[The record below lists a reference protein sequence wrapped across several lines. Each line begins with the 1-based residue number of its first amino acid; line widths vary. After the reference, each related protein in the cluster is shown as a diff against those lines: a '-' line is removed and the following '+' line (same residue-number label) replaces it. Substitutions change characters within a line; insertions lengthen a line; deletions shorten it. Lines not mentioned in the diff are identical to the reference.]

1 MEIKMRRIWV
11 LALIVALA
19 APSTPLVAWGAT
31 AHRVIN
37 RVAVLALPGDL
48 PPFVK
53 RQIDWIGVRSITPDS
68 WRVASEPF
76 LKIDEDPNHGWF
88 REQFAFMREIPR
100 SRYEFV
106 LALYDEFLRIRTSDP
121 QRAALTNVRWTGTLP
136 YAAVETYERI
146 KVAMRGYR
154 AAVAASQDTQFIE
167 MDAAFY
173 IGWLGH
179 YTGDGAMP
187 LHTSIHHDGW
197 QGANPHDYTTD
208 PRVHGRFESQF
219 VDLIA
224 LQEGDIAARVTP
236 VKRLTDPFTAILE
249 HLDRSHT
256 RVERVYQLDKAGAYQ
271 DRANADARDLVY
283 TCTGEAATL
292 LRDLVYTAWL
302 ESALSQQ
309 PPGTN
314 TLQPINPKHPQYN
327 PATGSAPAPSVK
339 PAS

>member
-1 MEIKMRRIWV
+1 MLKR
-11 LALIVALA
+11 ALA
-19 APSTPLVAWGAT
+19 VTLTITLLATPTRLLAWGAT

-37 RVAVLALPGDL
+37 RVAVRTLPDEV
-48 PPFVK
+48 PAFVK
-53 RQIDWIGVRSITPDS
+53 AQIDWIGVRSITPDS
-68 WRVASEPF
+68 WRIASEPF
-76 LKIDEDPNHGWF
+76 LKIEEDPNHGWF
-88 REQFAFMREIPR
+88 REQFAFMRVIPR

-106 LALYDEFLRIRTSDP
+106 LALYDEYLRLKTTDP
-121 QRAALTNVRWTGTLP
+121 ERATLTNVRWTGTLP

-154 AAVAASQDTQFIE
+154 AAAAAKQDTRYIE
-167 MDAAFY
+167 MDTAFY

-187 LHTSIHHDGW
+187 LHTSVHHDGW
-197 QGANPHDYTTD
+197 QGENPNGYTRE

-224 LQEGDIAARVTP
+224 LQESDIVGRVPAARH
-236 VKRLTDPFTAILE
+236 LTDPFDSILE

-256 RVERVYQLDKAGAYQ
+256 RVEQVYQLDHAKAFEQATHAQ
-271 DRANADARDLVY
+271 ARELVY

-302 ESALSQQ
+302 DSATPPAGTSVTQ
-309 PPGTN
+309 PM
-314 TLQPINPKHPQYN
+314 NPQHPQYN
-327 PATGSAPAPSVK
+327 PATGSAPAGRPGR
-339 PAS
+339 

>member
-1 MEIKMRRIWV
+1 MRPSGV
-11 LALIVALA
+11 LALIIVLTM
-19 APSTPLVAWGAT
+19 PSPPLSAWGAT

-37 RVAVLALPGDL
+37 RVAVLALPGDV

-53 RQIDWIGVRSITPDS
+53 RQIDWIGVRSIAPDS

-106 LALYDEFLRIRTSDP
+106 LALYDEFKRLGTSDP
-121 QRAALTNVRWTGTLP
+121 ARAALTNVRWTGTLP

-154 AAVAASQDTQFIE
+154 AAVAARQDTQFIE

-187 LHTSIHHDGW
+187 LHTSVHHDGW
-197 QGANPHDYTTD
+197 QGANPNEYTTD

-224 LQEGDIAARVTP
+224 LQEGDIASRVTP
-236 VKRLTDPFTAILE
+236 AKRLADPFGAILD
-249 HLDRSHT
+249 HLDRSHA

-271 DRANADARDLVY
+271 DGAHAEARELVY
-283 TCTGEAATL
+283 SCTGEAATL

-302 ESALSQQ
+302 ESAVTTER
-309 PPGTN
+309 PTD
-314 TLQPINPKHPQYN
+314 TLQPINPTHPQYN
-327 PATGSAPAPSVK
+327 PATGSAPAPR
-339 PAS
+339 PARSSGGR

>member
-1 MEIKMRRIWV
+1 MRRAAV
-11 LALIVALA
+11 FALVTLTMIVA
-19 APSTPLVAWGAT
+19 PSARLFAWGAT

-37 RVAVLALPGDL
+37 RVAVQALPADV

-68 WRVASEPF
+68 WRIATEPF

-88 REQFAFMREIPR
+88 REQFAFMKDIPR

-106 LALYDEFLRIRTSDP
+106 LALYDEYLRIRTSDP
-121 QRAALTNVRWTGTLP
+121 ERASLTNVRWTGTLP
-136 YAAVETYERI
+136 YAAVEAYERL

-154 AAVAASQDTQFIE
+154 TAAAAKQDTQFIE

-187 LHTSIHHDGW
+187 LHTSVHHDGW
-197 QGANPHDYTTD
+197 QGANPHEYTTD
-208 PRVHGRFESQF
+208 PLVHGRFETQY

-224 LQEGDIAARVTP
+224 LQESDIAARITP
-236 VKRLTDPFTAILE
+236 AKRLEDPFTALLD

-256 RVERVYQLDKAGAYQ
+256 RVEVVYQLDKAGAFQ
-271 DRANADARDLVY
+271 DKGNAEARNLVY
-283 TCTGEAATL
+283 VCTGEAATL

-302 ESALSQQ
+302 ESESA
-309 PPGTN
+309 PRGGTEI
-314 TLQPINPKHPQYN
+314 QPINPKHPRYN
-327 PATGSAPAPSVK
+327 PATGSAPAPRKSGR
-339 PAS
+339 